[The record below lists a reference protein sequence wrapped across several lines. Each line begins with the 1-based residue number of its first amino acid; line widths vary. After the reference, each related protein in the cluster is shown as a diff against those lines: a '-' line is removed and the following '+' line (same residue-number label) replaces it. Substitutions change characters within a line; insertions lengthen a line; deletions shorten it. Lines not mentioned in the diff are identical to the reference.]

1 VGFFNLEVC
10 LSLATLFFSLN
21 SIASK
26 IRGFKCWTG
35 QTATWQILATFG
47 YYQELNPLRARLP
60 LIKTGY
66 IPTENSINCELGFGQ
81 GISTNIHAAAS
92 NNSWYANDFMPDQ
105 ALFAKNLANA
115 SGANAYLSDEAFV
128 EFCKRPDLPDFDFI
142 GLHGIWSWINEE
154 NRKIIVEFIRRKLKV
169 GGVLYVATTQPG
181 WAAMAPF
188 RDFFSIFAKIWAYL
202 TRRNF

>member
-1 VGFFNLEVC
+1 MLDWTDGYVADVGY
-10 LSLATLFFSLN
+10 
-21 SIASK
+21 
-26 IRGFKCWTG
+26 
-35 QTATWQILATFG
+35 TFG

-60 LIKTGY
+60 LINAGF
-66 IPTENSINCELGFGQ
+66 IPAENSINCELGFGQ

-92 NNSWYANDFMPDQ
+92 NKSWYANDFMPAH

-169 GGVLYVATTQPG
+169 GGVLYVSYNTQPG
-181 WAAMAPF
+181 WAAIAPF
-188 RDFFSIFAKIWAYL
+188 RDLLFDYRENMGIPNQGVIPAIERSMSFAEQLFENKSYS
-202 TRRNF
+202 